1 MRIMM
6 AADTYAPDINGA
18 ARFAERFARG
28 MVERGHEVHMIAPS
42 PNGQPGRE
50 RLDGVLVHRMRSH
63 RYPTVADFHIC
74 LPWEVSKRIK
84 QIVHKFQPDI
94 AHVQAHFVC
103 GRFLAKHASEAGVPL
118 VATNHF
124 MPENLVGHT
133 PLPKA
138 AKDLVKHLAWQD
150 LAKVFGQADFVTAP
164 TPRATTLLEAAAGI
178 YGAEAI
184 SCGIDATPYE
194 IARAHARPSKKPMIL
209 FVGRLD
215 EEKRVDELIKAVAQL
230 PDPSA
235 VTLQI
240 VGDGSCATK
249 WRNLSDSLG
258 LTHVTT
264 FHGFIDEADL
274 VDLYARA
281 DIFVMPGIAEL
292 QSLAT
297 LEAMCASTPVVCA
310 NAMALPHLCQTGRN
324 GFLFEP
330 GKIEQLSAHILT
342 LISDSDLRERFG
354 RESRDIAEGHAIGN
368 TLDRFEEIYEQVIQ
382 G

>member
-18 ARFAERFARG
+18 ARFTERFARG
-28 MVERGHEVHMIAPS
+28 LVDRGHEVHMIAPS
-42 PNGQPGRE
+42 PTGEPGRE
-50 RLDGVLVHRMRSH
+50 RLDGVFVHRMRSH

-74 LPWEVSKRIK
+74 LPWEINGRIG
-84 QIVHKFQPDI
+84 QIVHKFRPDV

-103 GRFLAKHASEAGVPL
+103 GRYLAHHAYEAGVPL

-124 MPENLVGHT
+124 MPENLVGHM
-133 PLPKA
+133 PIPKA
-138 AKDLVKHLAWQD
+138 AKDMVKHWAWRD
-150 LAKVFGQADFVTAP
+150 LANVFGKADHITAP
-164 TPRATTLLEAAAGI
+164 TPRATTLLEAAAGL

-184 SCGIDATPYE
+184 SCGIDVTPYQQ
-194 IARAHARPSKKPMIL
+194 ARAHARPNAKPMIL

-215 EEKRVDELIKAVAQL
+215 EEKRVNELIEAVGAL
-230 PDPSA
+230 PDPNA
-235 VTLQI
+235 VSLEI
-240 VGDGSCATK
+240 VGDGSCASK
-249 WRNLSDSLG
+249 WRALADSLG
-258 LTHVTT
+258 ISGVTT
-264 FHGFIDEADL
+264 FHGFVDEADL

-330 GKIEQLSAHILT
+330 GKVEQLSAHLLT
-342 LISDSDLRERFG
+342 LISDKELRDRFG
-354 RESRDIAEGHAIGN
+354 ATSFEIAEGHAIN
-368 TLDRFEEIYEQVIQ
+368 KTLDRFEDIYTKVIE

>member
-18 ARFAERFARG
+18 ARFTERFARG
-28 MVERGHEVHMIAPS
+28 LVGRGHEVHMIAPS
-42 PNGQPGRE
+42 PNGEPGRE
-50 RLDGVLVHRMRSH
+50 RLDGVFVHRMRSH
-63 RYPTVADFHIC
+63 RYPTVADFYFC
-74 LPWEVSKRIK
+74 FPWEVSKRIR
-84 QIVHKFQPDI
+84 QIVHKFTPDV

-103 GRFLAKHASEAGVPL
+103 GRYLAQHASEAGVPL

-124 MPENLVGHT
+124 MPENLVSHA
-133 PLPKA
+133 PMPKI
-138 AKDLVKHLAWQD
+138 AKDMVKHWAWQD
-150 LAKVFGQADFVTAP
+150 LAKVFGQADHVTAP
-164 TPRATTLLEAAAGI
+164 TPRATTLLEAAAGL

-184 SCGIDATPYE
+184 SCGIDITPYHQ
-194 IARAHARPSKKPMIL
+194 AQKAARPNKKPSIL

-215 EEKRVDELIKAVAQL
+215 EEKRVDELIKAVAAL
-230 PDPSA
+230 PDPQA
-235 VTLQI
+235 VTLNI

-249 WRNLSDSLG
+249 WRALADSLNLQG
-258 LTHVTT
+258 VAI
-264 FHGFIDEADL
+264 FHGFVDESEL
-274 VDLYARA
+274 VELYAHA

-310 NAMALPHLCQTGRN
+310 NAMALPHLCQSGRN

-330 GKIEQLSAHILT
+330 GKVEQLTAHLLT
-342 LISDSDLRERFG
+342 LISDAGLRERFG
-354 RESRDIAEGHAIGN
+354 AESFEIAEGHAIGK
-368 TLDRFEEIYEQVIQ
+368 TLDRFEEIYAKVIE